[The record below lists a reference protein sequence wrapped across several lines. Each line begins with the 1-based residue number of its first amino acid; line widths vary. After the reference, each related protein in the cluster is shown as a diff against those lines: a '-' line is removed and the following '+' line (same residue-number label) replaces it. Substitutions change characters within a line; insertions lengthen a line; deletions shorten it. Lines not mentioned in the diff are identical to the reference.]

1 MNSQNFSPTG
11 LLFCI
16 LIFLGGCGSGMGVK
30 PMPMNKGEASKPGQ
44 ASFSQFQDI
53 PIPIGAE
60 MNLNRTVILGAPERW
75 IGRLTLETNHNPV
88 KLFNF
93 FKQSTPEFGWQE
105 VTSIRSATSFLTYTQ
120 TTRVLT
126 IQITSKTL
134 QGSEVVMTVSPREKN
149 LGSPTVQTN
158 PAPPKIGQ

>member
-1 MNSQNFSPTG
+1 MNSQHFSPTG

-16 LIFLGGCGSGMGVK
+16 LIFLGGCGSGLGVK

-60 MNLNRTVILGAPERW
+60 MDLDRTVILGARESW
-75 IGRLTLETNHNPV
+75 IGRLTLETSHNSI

-93 FKQSTPEFGWQE
+93 FKKSTPEFGWQE
-105 VTSIRSATSFLTYTQ
+105 ITSIRSATSVLTYSQ

-126 IQITSKTL
+126 IQIIAKTL
-134 QGSEVVMTVSPREKN
+134 QGSEVVMTVSPRDQN
-149 LGSPTVQTN
+149 TGS
-158 PAPPKIGQ
+158 

>member
-1 MNSQNFSPTG
+1 MNSQHFNPTG

-30 PMPMNKGEASKPGQ
+30 PTPMNKGEASKPGQ
-44 ASFSQFQDI
+44 ASFSQFQDV

-60 MNLNRTVILGAPERW
+60 MDLDRTVILGARERW
-75 IGRLTLETNHNPV
+75 IGRLTLETSHNSV

-93 FKQSTPEFGWQE
+93 FKKSTPEFGWQE
-105 VTSIRSATSFLTYTQ
+105 ITSIRSATSVLTYSQ

-126 IQITSKTL
+126 IQIIAKTL
-134 QGSEVVMTVSPREKN
+134 QGSEVVMTVSPRDQN
-149 LGSPTVQTN
+149 TGS
-158 PAPPKIGQ
+158 

>member
-1 MNSQNFSPTG
+1 MNFQNFSPTG

-30 PMPMNKGEASKPGQ
+30 PMPMNKGESSKSVQ
-44 ASFSQFQDI
+44 ASFSQFQDV

-60 MNLNRTVILGAPERW
+60 MDLDRTVILGARERW
-75 IGRLTLETNHNPV
+75 IGRLTLETNHNSV

-93 FKQSTPEFGWQE
+93 FKKSTPEFGWQE
-105 VTSIRSATSFLTYTQ
+105 ITSIRSATSVLTYSQ

-126 IQITSKTL
+126 IQIIAKTL
-134 QGSEVVMTVSPREKN
+134 QGSEVVMTVSPRDQN
-149 LGSPTVQTN
+149 TGS
-158 PAPPKIGQ
+158 

>member
-1 MNSQNFSPTG
+1 MNFQNFSPTG

-30 PMPMNKGEASKPGQ
+30 PMSMNKGEASKPGQ

-60 MNLNRTVILGAPERW
+60 MDLDRTVILGARESW
-75 IGRLTLETNHNPV
+75 IGRLTLETNHNSV

-93 FKQSTPEFGWQE
+93 FKKSTPEFGWQE
-105 VTSIRSATSFLTYTQ
+105 ITSIRSATSVLTYSQ

-126 IQITSKTL
+126 IQIIAKTL
-134 QGSEVVMTVSPREKN
+134 QGSEVVMTVSPRDQN
-149 LGSPTVQTN
+149 SGS
-158 PAPPKIGQ
+158 

>member
-30 PMPMNKGEASKPGQ
+30 PMPVNKGETSKPGQ
-44 ASFSQFQDI
+44 ASFTQFQDI

-60 MNLNRTVILGAPERW
+60 MNLDRTLTFGAYESW

-134 QGSEVVMTVSPREKN
+134 QGSEVVMTVSPREQN
-149 LGSPTVQTN
+149 WGSPAVQTN
-158 PAPPKIGQ
+158 PATPKVGR

>member
-44 ASFSQFQDI
+44 ASFSQFQDV

-60 MNLNRTVILGAPERW
+60 MDLDRTVILGARESW
-75 IGRLTLETNHNPV
+75 IGRLTLETSHNSV

-93 FKQSTPEFGWQE
+93 FKKSTPEFGWQE
-105 VTSIRSATSFLTYTQ
+105 ITSIRSATSVLTYSQ

-126 IQITSKTL
+126 IQIIAKTL
-134 QGSEVVMTVSPREKN
+134 QGSEVVMTVSPRDQN
-149 LGSPTVQTN
+149 TGS
-158 PAPPKIGQ
+158 

>member
-1 MNSQNFSPTG
+1 MNSQHFSPTG

-16 LIFLGGCGSGMGVK
+16 LILLGGCGSNLGVK

-44 ASFSQFQDI
+44 ASFSQFQDV

-60 MNLNRTVILGAPERW
+60 MDLDRTVILGARESW
-75 IGRLTLETNHNPV
+75 IGRLTLETSHNSV

-93 FKQSTPEFGWQE
+93 FKKSTPEFGWQE
-105 VTSIRSATSFLTYTQ
+105 ITSIRSATSVLTYSQ

-126 IQITSKTL
+126 IQIIAKTL
-134 QGSEVVMTVSPREKN
+134 QGSEVVMTVSPRDQN
-149 LGSPTVQTN
+149 TGS
-158 PAPPKIGQ
+158 

>member
-1 MNSQNFSPTG
+1 MNSQHFSPTG

-16 LIFLGGCGSGMGVK
+16 LILLGGCGSSLGVK

-60 MNLNRTVILGAPERW
+60 MDLDRTVILGARERW
-75 IGRLTLETNHNPV
+75 IGRLTLETSHNSV

-93 FKQSTPEFGWQE
+93 FKKSTPEFGWQE
-105 VTSIRSATSFLTYTQ
+105 ITSIRSATSVLTYSQ

-126 IQITSKTL
+126 IQIIAKTL
-134 QGSEVVMTVSPREKN
+134 QGSEVVMTVSPRDQN
-149 LGSPTVQTN
+149 TGS
-158 PAPPKIGQ
+158 

>member
-1 MNSQNFSPTG
+1 MNFQNVSPTG

-30 PMPMNKGEASKPGQ
+30 PMPMNKGDSSKSVQ
-44 ASFSQFQDI
+44 ASFSQFQDV

-60 MNLNRTVILGAPERW
+60 MDLDRTVILGAHERW

-134 QGSEVVMTVSPREKN
+134 QGSEVVMTVSPRDPN
-149 LGSPTVQTN
+149 LGSPAVQTN
-158 PAPPKIGQ
+158 PTPPKVGQ